1 MKFADGFWLNQRG
14 YEVNYA
20 NQAFEIEEIENG
32 FLVVATPFVV
42 YNRAMM
48 LGSANLEIAYTS
60 TQENCVK
67 VSITRVMLTMVRT
80 LFSRTRA
87 SSHR

>member
-20 NQAFEIEEIENG
+20 SH
-32 FLVVATPFVV
+32 T
-42 YNRAMM
+42 
-48 LGSANLEIAYTS
+48 
-60 TQENCVK
+60 
-67 VSITRVMLTMVRT
+67 TRVMLTMVRT

>member
-48 LGSANLEIAYTS
+48 LGSAKLEIA
-60 TQENCVK
+60 
-67 VSITRVMLTMVRT
+67 
-80 LFSRTRA
+80 
-87 SSHR
+87 

>member
-20 NQAFEIEEIENG
+20 NQAFEIEPCENG

-48 LGSANLEIAYTS
+48 LGSANLEIA
-60 TQENCVK
+60 
-67 VSITRVMLTMVRT
+67 
-80 LFSRTRA
+80 
-87 SSHR
+87 

>member
-32 FLVVATPFVV
+32 FSLWQH
-42 YNRAMM
+42 
-48 LGSANLEIAYTS
+48 LSLYT
-60 TQENCVK
+60 TE
-67 VSITRVMLTMVRT
+67 L
-80 LFSRTRA
+80 
-87 SSHR
+87 